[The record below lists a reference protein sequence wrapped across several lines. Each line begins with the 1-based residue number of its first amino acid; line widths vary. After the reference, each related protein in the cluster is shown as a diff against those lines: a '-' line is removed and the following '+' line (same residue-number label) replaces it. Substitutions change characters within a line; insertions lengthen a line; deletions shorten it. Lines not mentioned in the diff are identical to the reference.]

1 MQPKRDPNDRR
12 YWPLALG
19 GTGDGFTG
27 KDRKDH
33 PRRFNALAK
42 SRERRKM
49 PHPSI
54 DAIRNGSTP
63 EAIRARARLILDM
76 ALDRVEDA
84 LEDANPL
91 PLKDLTGTIGA
102 LGRIAGV
109 QSTDVNVTGSVGH
122 LHLEAMLA
130 PKLTPSNEVLPRVDT
145 PQLQA
150 PGSPVEGA
158 GEGGTITFHAPNSPQ
173 TGL

>member
-1 MQPKRDPNDRR
+1 MQ
-12 YWPLALG
+12 L
-19 GTGDGFTG
+19 
-27 KDRKDH
+27 
-33 PRRFNALAK
+33 
-42 SRERRKM
+42 
-49 PHPSI
+49 PSI
-54 DAIRNGSTP
+54 DATRKGATP

-130 PKLTPSNEVLPRVDT
+130 PRPHIEGAEVQAPR
-145 PQLQA
+145 LQA
-150 PGSPVEGA
+150 PAEGTDMQ
-158 GEGGTITFHAPNSPQ
+158 ESVTHITKDSD
-173 TGL
+173 

>member
-1 MQPKRDPNDRR
+1 MHRKRDPNDRR
-12 YWPLALG
+12 FWPLALG
-19 GTGDGFTG
+19 GTGNGFTG
-27 KDRKDH
+27 KDRKNH
-33 PRRFNALAK
+33 PHRFNAIAK

-49 PHPSI
+49 PQPSI

-130 PKLTPSNEVLPRVDT
+130 PKLAPMAGSEVLP
-145 PQLQA
+145 PLQA
-150 PGSPVEGA
+150 PDRQLEAPDSVPDMQESV
-158 GEGGTITFHAPNSPQ
+158 TDITKDSD
-173 TGL
+173 

>member
-1 MQPKRDPNDRR
+1 MHRKRDPNDRR
-12 YWPLALG
+12 FWPLALG
-19 GTGDGFTG
+19 GTGNGFTG

-76 ALDRVEDA
+76 ALDKVEDE
-84 LEDANPL
+84 LGTDNPMT
-91 PLKDLTGTIGA
+91 LKDLTGTIGA

-109 QSTDVNVTGSVGH
+109 QSTEVNLSGSVGH

-130 PKLTPSNEVLPRVDT
+130 PRPTIVAS
-145 PQLQA
+145 QA
-150 PGSPVEGA
+150 PAMLPEHTPNPADMQESV
-158 GEGGTITFHAPNSPQ
+158 THITKDSE
-173 TGL
+173 